1 MIDASRHAPGTAYL
15 AANRYQVDDRQPY
28 VFKTQDYGKTWT
40 KITTGIAEGHF
51 ARAVRED
58 PVRKGLLFL
67 ATEHGVYVSF
77 NDGEQWQP
85 LQLNLPDAPV
95 HDLVVKDQDVVL
107 GTHGRGFWILDDIG
121 PLRQYSPELKNA
133 EAIFFQPADPIRKVY
148 NAEFQYYLST
158 PADSLRIEV
167 LDAAGK
173 VIQTFAAK
181 KTDKPAVSE
190 RGRPNPPSL
199 NAGLNKFSWNLR
211 YPGSTVFDGMI
222 IWSARPQNGP
232 VAPVGA
238 YKVRFRC
245 GAYTKEYD
253 FNIRMNPNLEDVSE
267 ADLREQFDLALRIRD
282 KVSAANEAV
291 IRIRELKKEL
301 DEKIKKSDVA
311 AQAGLK
317 TLRDTLSAIE
327 EDLYQVRNQSSQ
339 DPLNFP
345 IKLNNRLAS
354 LQRSVETGDG
364 RPTQGAYTVFEEL
377 SKELDGH
384 LARLKSA
391 VDGYEKR

>member
-1 MIDASRHAPGTAYL
+1 
-15 AANRYQVDDRQPY
+15 
-28 VFKTQDYGKTWT
+28 
-40 KITTGIAEGHF
+40 
-51 ARAVRED
+51 
-58 PVRKGLLFL
+58 
-67 ATEHGVYVSF
+67 
-77 NDGEQWQP
+77 
-85 LQLNLPDAPV
+85 LNLPDAPV

-133 EAIFFQPADPIRKVY
+133 EVLFFQPSDPIRKVY
-148 NAEFQYYLST
+148 NAEFQYYLKT
-158 PADSLRIEV
+158 PADSLSIEV

-181 KTDKPAVSE
+181 KTDKPVANE
-190 RGRPNPPSL
+190 RGRPSPPSL

-245 GAYTKEYD
+245 GTYTKEYG
-253 FNIRMNPNLEDVSE
+253 FNLRMNPNLEGVSE
-267 ADLREQFDLALRIRD
+267 ADLKEQFDLALRIRD

-301 DEKIKKSDVA
+301 DEKIKKSDMA

-391 VDGYEKR
+391 VEGYEKR